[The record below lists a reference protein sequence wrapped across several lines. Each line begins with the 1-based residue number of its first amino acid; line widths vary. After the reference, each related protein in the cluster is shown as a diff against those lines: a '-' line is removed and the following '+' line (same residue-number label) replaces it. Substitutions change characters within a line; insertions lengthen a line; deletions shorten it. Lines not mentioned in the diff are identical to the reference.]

1 MAHEELLRRARI
13 VNLQNIV
20 KISWIGSLDMY
31 DIYQLQDQSAR
42 LQWIPGFKRR
52 GRPRNKLIKIYT
64 VSKKNWSAN
73 INMTSLYQFTTH

>member
-42 LQWIPGFKRR
+42 LQ
-52 GRPRNKLIKIYT
+52 
-64 VSKKNWSAN
+64 
-73 INMTSLYQFTTH
+73 